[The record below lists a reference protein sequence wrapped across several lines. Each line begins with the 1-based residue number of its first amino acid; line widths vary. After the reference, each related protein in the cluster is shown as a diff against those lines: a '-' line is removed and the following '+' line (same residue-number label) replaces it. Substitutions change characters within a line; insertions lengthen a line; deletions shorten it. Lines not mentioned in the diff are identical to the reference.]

1 LNAVVEE
8 MEAKVAEKI
17 SELRTK
23 VNQRLD
29 EQTQGKSRDIMQKI
43 IAMSEQLQEH
53 QSESR
58 MTMKQHQA
66 TINGIKTQ
74 NELTD

>member
-1 LNAVVEE
+1 MNAVVEE

-58 MTMKQHQA
+58 MTMKQH
-66 TINGIKTQ
+66 
-74 NELTD
+74 